1 MSKMSLQ
8 ELIVRARFLFNGAP
22 SRRRVF
28 ELVNGRRSSKEIA
41 RIVGRGHRSVLNDL
55 KKMVDLELIRPKRD
69 SKGNIIKKD
78 GCIVYEKNPLLAH
91 VPKSY
96 FEPVV
101 KRPLVKPRHR
111 KRTIKERIPSL
122 SIPSEKEMLEIFKE
136 GESQIYEFKAP
147 GIEIRKITREIA
159 AFANTKSGGIIFYGV
174 DDDGTIIG
182 SDKKRQ
188 DFDQQ
193 IQNSVRNLIRPS
205 LNVRI
210 VERKVLG
217 TSVLLIIV
225 PPWDRKHIYQFEGSK
240 YLIRKGT
247 NVFAISPEELKK
259 LAKGETVI

>member
-1 MSKMSLQ
+1 M
-8 ELIVRARFLFNGAP
+8 FNGAP

>member
-1 MSKMSLQ
+1 MSLQ

-41 RIVGRGHRSVLNDL
+41 HIAGRPHRSVLNDL

-78 GCIVYEKNPLLAH
+78 KCVVYEKKPLLAH

-96 FEPVV
+96 FKPVV
-101 KRPLVKPRHR
+101 KRPLLKTRHHKR
-111 KRTIKERIPSL
+111 KMKKRIPTL
-122 SIPSEKEMLEIFKE
+122 AVPSEKEMLEIFKD

-174 DDDGTIIG
+174 DDEGTIIG
-182 SDKKRQ
+182 SDKRRQ

-205 LNVRI
+205 LNVKI

-217 TSVLLIIV
+217 TSILLIIV
-225 PPWDRKHIYQFEGSK
+225 PPWDRKHIYQFEGTK

-259 LAKGETVI
+259 LANGEPVI

>member
-1 MSKMSLQ
+1 
-8 ELIVRARFLFNGAP
+8 LFNGAP